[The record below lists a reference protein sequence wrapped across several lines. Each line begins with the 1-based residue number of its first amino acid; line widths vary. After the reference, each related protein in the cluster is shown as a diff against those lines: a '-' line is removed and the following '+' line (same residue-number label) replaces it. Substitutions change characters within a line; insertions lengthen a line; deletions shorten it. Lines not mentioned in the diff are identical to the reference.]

1 VTSRHKP
8 RTRLAPELRKAQIV
22 EASITVFA
30 GRDPSSVTFEEIA
43 AAAGVSRALVYNYF
57 GDRGGLLAAVCLHC
71 FDQLDAAIAPAF
83 DRSLRPSD
91 QAKEWV
97 RRYLGFALANP
108 DQWSM
113 IASATAS
120 QHPAVQEAR
129 RDRLRTITDRWGG
142 GQEVQVLAAA
152 FNGLLQ
158 AGMAEQDELDE
169 PLDFDTLVDLLGV
182 LAWKGLGQLI
192 PAGIASTSPRGFSSA
207 SAS

>member
-1 VTSRHKP
+1 MSGRRGP

-43 AAAGVSRALVYNYF
+43 DAAGVSRALVYNYF

-83 DRSLRPSD
+83 DRSIRPSD

-97 RRYLGFALANP
+97 RRYLSFALEHP
-108 DQWSM
+108 DEWSM
-113 IASATAS
+113 IASAAAS

-129 RDRLRTITDRWGG
+129 RERVQTITDRWGG
-142 GQEVQVLAAA
+142 GREVRVLAAGV
-152 FNGLLQ
+152 NGLLH
-158 AGMAEQDELDE
+158 AAMAEQDELDE
-169 PLDFDTLVDLLGV
+169 PLEFDRLVALLGV
-182 LAWKGLGQLI
+182 LAWKGLSHLI
-192 PAGIASTSPRGFSSA
+192 PEGIAVASPRGFDA
-207 SAS
+207 TRTG